1 MRVFLAYLVFW
12 DDETAEKVS
21 AVVLFRLE
29 EVEGRVAIIN
39 IHQCP
44 HLTQNC

>member
-1 MRVFLAYLVFW
+1 MCVYFLHLVFW
-12 DDETAEKVS
+12 EDESAEKVS
-21 AVVLFRLE
+21 AVDVFRLE